1 MLKTIA
7 ATIMS
12 PTLRSQIVLKSGM
25 APVVSQKV
33 IGCSSMFA
41 LTMSKRK
48 AELKYYTMKVT
59 VVVLDRRSVSV
70 G

>member
-12 PTLRSQIVLKSGM
+12 PTLRNQIVLKSGM

-59 VVVLDRRSVSV
+59 VVVLDKRSVSV

>member
-1 MLKTIA
+1 
-7 ATIMS
+7 
-12 PTLRSQIVLKSGM
+12 
-25 APVVSQKV
+25 
-33 IGCSSMFA
+33 
-41 LTMSKRK
+41 MSKRK

>member
-12 PTLRSQIVLKSGM
+12 PTLRNQIVLKSGM
-25 APVVSQKV
+25 APVVSQKLS
-33 IGCSSMFA
+33 GCSDMFA

-59 VVVLDRRSVSV
+59 VVVLDKRSVSV